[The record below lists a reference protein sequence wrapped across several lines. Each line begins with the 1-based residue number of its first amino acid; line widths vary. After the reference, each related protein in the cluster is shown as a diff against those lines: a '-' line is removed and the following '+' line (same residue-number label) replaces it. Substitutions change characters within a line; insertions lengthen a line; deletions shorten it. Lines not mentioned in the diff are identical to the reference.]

1 MIADD
6 GNLDGWISG
15 NGGGGVTYSDT
26 SDYRLKENIVD
37 MTDAITRLKRL
48 KPRRFN
54 YKKNKD
60 MTIDGFIAH
69 EVSDSIPEA
78 IGGEKDAMQTTKYE
92 VTPAIAEVKDAE
104 GNITTEAVEA
114 VMGEKEII
122 KPQGIDRTRI
132 VPLLVGALQE
142 AIARI
147 ETLENA

>member
-1 MIADD
+1 
-6 GNLDGWISG
+6 
-15 NGGGGVTYSDT
+15 
-26 SDYRLKENIVD
+26 
-37 MTDAITRLKRL
+37 
-48 KPRRFN
+48 
-54 YKKNKD
+54 

-69 EVSDSIPEA
+69 EVSESIPEA